1 MFGKENNARIKTNL
15 GQQLQWGK
23 EKKKLKSYFRKQ
35 PASDPEQ
42 RTIDYI

>member
-1 MFGKENNARIKTNL
+1 MFGKENNVRIKTNL

-23 EKKKLKSYFRKQ
+23 EKKLKSYFRKQ